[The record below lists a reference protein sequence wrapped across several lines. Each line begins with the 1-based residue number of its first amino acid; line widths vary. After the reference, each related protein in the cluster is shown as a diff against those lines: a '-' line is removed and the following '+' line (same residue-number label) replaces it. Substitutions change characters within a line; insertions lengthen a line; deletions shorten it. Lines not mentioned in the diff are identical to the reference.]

1 MARLKLWIVIPF
13 LLALVACSRD
23 PQVLVA
29 NGNKF
34 FEREK
39 YKEAAIMYRRA
50 LQRDARFGEAYYRLG
65 LVSMKL
71 GNFGDAYKALWTVM
85 ELQPQNA
92 DAAAKLG
99 DLVLLASTQNQAQ
112 APKRLEEAD
121 ELADKLLALDS
132 NSYDGHRLKGQIAML
147 RKDARTAVAELE
159 KALKVKADVSG
170 LSAAYFTALVQND
183 RFREAEKVAR
193 DLIGR
198 DPAFGPIYD
207 LLYEQY
213 AQRRQVNEAEE
224 ILRTK
229 IRNNPNN
236 STYVLQLAAHYSLA
250 GDRDRM
256 NETMAQLGD
265 SKRYPDGR
273 LMAGDFFFLRMREFE
288 RARQQYETGLQE
300 LPEQKAVFQK
310 RLVELYA
317 ATNRGNDANKMLAE
331 IEKENPKDPDVVA
344 MRSALRLATGS
355 AEEIALAATDLQSL
369 VTKNPTN
376 HLLRFNLARALGA
389 KGEIEQARIQL
400 EEAIKL
406 RPDFLAAREML
417 IGIYLAK
424 QDPSSALAVSD
435 QILEMD
441 PNNLTAHLSRSTAL
455 LMLGERDK
463 SHQEL
468 DYLTANFPKNPEVQY
483 RVGFQAWQ
491 EGDYR
496 RASDVFG
503 RLHSDNPTDIR
514 GLVGVVETLASQ
526 KRMDEA
532 IQQMQKAAE
541 AEPNRRDYR
550 TALGNLYVRA
560 ERYDEAAKV
569 FSDLIAKEPK
579 AGDLLFRLGET
590 YRRKGDINQ
599 AIDVFRRASQAN
611 PNDVASL
618 LQLGLLMEGTGHR
631 DQAKPIYEQILRI
644 DPSHPVAL
652 NNLAFAKAEEG
663 VDLDEALRLAQKAR
677 QAMPNSPDIADTLG
691 WVYIRKQLTPEAIR
705 IFSELT
711 QKHPDNAV
719 YRYHYG
725 MALSQ
730 RGDKAAARREFEAAL
745 RNNPSRDDA
754 AKIQD
759 LLKQL

>member
-1 MARLKLWIVIPF
+1 MTRLKVSIVVAALF
-13 LLALVACSRD
+13 ALAACSRD

-65 LVSMKL
+65 LASMKL
-71 GNFGDAYKALWTVM
+71 GNFGDAYKALWRVM
-85 ELQPQNA
+85 ELQPDNA
-92 DAAAKLG
+92 DAAARLA
-99 DLVLLASTQNQAQ
+99 DLILLAAAQSQAQ

-121 ELADKLLALDS
+121 ELADRLLALDS
-132 NSYDGHRLKGQIAML
+132 ESYDGHRLKGQIAML
-147 RKDARTAVAELE
+147 RKDAKTAVAELE
-159 KALKVKADVSG
+159 KALKLKPDVSG
-170 LSAAYFTALVQND
+170 LSAAYFTALVQSG
-183 RFREAEKVAR
+183 RFPEAEKVAR
-193 DLIGR
+193 EVIAR

-213 AQRRQVNEAEE
+213 AQRKQLPEAEG
-224 ILRTK
+224 ILKTK
-229 IRNNPNN
+229 VRNNPSN
-236 STYVLQLAAHYSLA
+236 SNYVLQLAAHYSVV
-250 GDRDRM
+250 GDSARM
-256 NETMAQLGD
+256 NETMALLAD

-273 LMAGDFFFLRMREFE
+273 LMAGDFLFLRMREFE
-288 RARQQYETGLQE
+288 RARQQYEAGLQE
-300 LPEQKAVFQK
+300 VPAQKALFQK

-317 ATNRGNDANKMLAE
+317 ATNRGTDANKLLAE
-331 IEKENPKDPDVVA
+331 IERENPRDPDVLP
-344 MRSALRLATGS
+344 MRAALRLSTGS
-355 AEEIALAATDLQSL
+355 AEEIAIAATELQSL
-369 VTKNPTN
+369 VAKNPSN

-389 KGEIEQARIQL
+389 KGEIEPARMQL

-424 QDPSSALAVSD
+424 QDPSRALAVAD
-435 QILEMD
+435 EILQLD
-441 PNNLTAHLSRSTAL
+441 PNNMTAHLSRSTAL
-455 LMLGERDK
+455 LLLGEREK

-503 RLHSDNPTDIR
+503 RLHSENPSDIR

-532 IQQMQKAAE
+532 IQKMLKAVE

-560 ERYDEAAKV
+560 ERYDEAIQV
-569 FSDLIAKEPK
+569 FSDLVAKEPK
-579 AGDLLFRLGET
+579 AGDLLFRLGEA
-590 YRRKGDINQ
+590 YRRKGDINK

-611 PNDVASL
+611 PNDVTSL

-691 WVYIRKQLTPEAIR
+691 WVYVRKQLTPEAIR
-705 IFSELT
+705 IFTELA
-711 QKHPDNAV
+711 QKYPDNAV

-725 MALSQ
+725 MALAQ
-730 RGDKAAARREFEAAL
+730 KGDKAAARREFEAAL
-745 RNNPSRDDA
+745 RNNPSRDDSA
-754 AKIQD
+754 RIQD
-759 LLKQL
+759 MLKQL